1 MIVYAWSSPGCPWP
15 ATPTCWS
22 WIGSSGRGATD
33 LTRETVTTAE
43 GLPAVLFEGLSG
55 QEAFTWLAQGAVSEG
70 VGVEIVYWFPI
81 DQFET
86 VRELAYGSFD
96 TLLVY

>member
-1 MIVYAWSSPGCPWP
+1 MIVYAWEFAGLSPGRLRRHPG
-15 ATPTCWS
+15 ALAGHLET
-22 WIGSSGRGATD
+22 GATD
-33 LTRETVTTAE
+33 LRREAVTTAE

-55 QEAFTWLAQGAVSEG
+55 QEAFSWLAHVSEG

-81 DQFET
+81 NQFET
-86 VRELAYGSFD
+86 GRELAYGCFD

>member
-1 MIVYAWSSPGCPWP
+1 MPGSSPGCPWP
-15 ATPTCWS
+15 ATPTRWS
-22 WIGSSGRGATD
+22 LGSSETGATD
-33 LTRETVTTAE
+33 LRREAVTTAA

-55 QEAFTWLAQGAVSEG
+55 QEAFSWLAHVSEG

-86 VRELAYGSFD
+86 GRELAYGCFD